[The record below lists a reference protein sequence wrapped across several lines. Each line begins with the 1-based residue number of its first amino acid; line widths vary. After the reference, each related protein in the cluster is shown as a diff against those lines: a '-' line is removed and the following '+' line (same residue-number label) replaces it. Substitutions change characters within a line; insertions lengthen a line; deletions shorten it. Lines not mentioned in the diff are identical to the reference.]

1 VASTKKIIKRA
12 LREQGL
18 GDSQIERYGDT
29 IQRAANALDAA
40 PGQPA
45 RDVLTRAVGGN
56 YDTRSYIDV
65 VARAVEANRS
75 SNGNGS
81 APVQDTPAPVDAPA
95 KSAVTT
101 VQPTIEGVAQ
111 MADRLREFAR
121 NAGLPSR
128 QVEEALTYAGMTG
141 VLRPTMSVVQDTMAD
156 DPGTPNED
164 QSKQDKDDALD
175 LLTAAVQALRSALQ

>member
-1 VASTKKIIKRA
+1 MPSTKKIIKRA
-12 LREQGL
+12 LREQGIRDYDL
-18 GDSQIERYGDT
+18 DQYGDVIT
-29 IQRAANALDAA
+29 QAATALDAA
-40 PGQPA
+40 PDQPA

-56 YDTRSYIDV
+56 YNTRQFIDP

-81 APVQDTPAPVDAPA
+81 APAAVQDAPA

-141 VLRPTMSVVQDTMAD
+141 VVRPSMSVVQDSMAT
-156 DPGTPNED
+156 DPGTPNRD
-164 QSKQDKDDALD
+164 QSREDKEAALD
-175 LLTAAVQALRSALQ
+175 LLTAAVQALRTALQ